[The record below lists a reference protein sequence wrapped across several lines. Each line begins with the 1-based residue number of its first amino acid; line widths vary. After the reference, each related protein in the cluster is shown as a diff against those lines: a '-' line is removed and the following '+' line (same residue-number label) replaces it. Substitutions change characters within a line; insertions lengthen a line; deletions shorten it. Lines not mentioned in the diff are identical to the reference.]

1 MRAVVHKAYI
11 PVQPDAKP
19 RFKCFVTLIR
29 GARVYMRIQT
39 VSQGTKVGSK
49 RGLAVSKSMLS

>member
-11 PVQPDAKP
+11 PLQPDAKP
-19 RFKCFVTLIR
+19 RFECFVTLIR
-29 GARVYMRIQT
+29 GARVYLRIQT

-49 RGLAVSKSMLS
+49 RGLAVSK